1 MAENEEITEPTYHDA
16 DQNKP
21 AAIAG
26 ESGSNNTWLSA
37 SKVTHPCAHMSPV

>member
-1 MAENEEITEPTYHDA
+1 MAENDEITEPTYHDD

-26 ESGSNNTWLSA
+26 ESVSNNTSLWN
-37 SKVTHPCAHMSPV
+37 KVL